1 MNIKTILSFV
11 PTQPIFTILLLLS
24 LGPISIYM
32 NARLICYINISV
44 IRAYNVYKKYVI
56 ICDIKDNLLTITEP
70 INMLLVILE
79 NL

>member
-1 MNIKTILSFV
+1 
-11 PTQPIFTILLLLS
+11 
-24 LGPISIYM
+24 M